1 MAYTILRVDA
11 SARSDSTSVSRQLAD
26 QIIARATEQ
35 HPDATVIVRDV
46 TNRLPLVDE
55 AWITANFTPPED
67 RTPEQEKALALS
79 DSLIAELKAADLIVI
94 GVPLYN
100 FGIPASLKA
109 WVDMIIRV
117 GVTFKYTETGPIGFL
132 TGKKA
137 ILNFASGG
145 TAIGSEGDFASTHL
159 KFVLNFIG
167 ITDIQMINAD
177 LGSIDPEGSFKSAQ
191 EQVEKL
197 VA

>member
-1 MAYTILRVDA
+1 MTYTILRVDA
-11 SARSDSTSVSRQLAD
+11 SARSDATSVSRQLAD

-109 WVDMIIRV
+109 WYPVWI
-117 GVTFKYTETGPIGFL
+117 
-132 TGKKA
+132 
-137 ILNFASGG
+137 
-145 TAIGSEGDFASTHL
+145 
-159 KFVLNFIG
+159 
-167 ITDIQMINAD
+167 
-177 LGSIDPEGSFKSAQ
+177 
-191 EQVEKL
+191 
-197 VA
+197 

>member
-11 SARSDSTSVSRQLAD
+11 SARSDASVSRQLAD
-26 QIIARATEQ
+26 QIIAGMVAK
-35 HPDATVIVRDV
+35 HPDATVITRDV

-55 AWITANFTPPED
+55 AWITANFTPPAD

-109 WVDMIIRV
+109 WIDMIIRV
-117 GVTFKYTETGPIGFL
+117 GVTFRYTEDGPVGFL

-145 TAIGSEGDFASTHL
+145 TAIGSAGDFASTHL

-167 ITDIQMINAD
+167 ITDIQVVHAD
-177 LGSIDPEGSFKSAQ
+177 MGAIDPEGSFKSAQ